1 MIINALGYENKGLH
15 YTVRSAV
22 PQDAPQLSALRLKV
36 DGETEN
42 LDRVQ
47 GKPSSARRASG
58 RS

>member
-1 MIINALGYENKGLH
+1 MIIDAQEYENKGLR

-22 PQDAPQLSALRLKV
+22 PQDAPQLSALRLTV

-47 GKPSSARRASG
+47 GKHSSTRRASG
-58 RS
+58 RL